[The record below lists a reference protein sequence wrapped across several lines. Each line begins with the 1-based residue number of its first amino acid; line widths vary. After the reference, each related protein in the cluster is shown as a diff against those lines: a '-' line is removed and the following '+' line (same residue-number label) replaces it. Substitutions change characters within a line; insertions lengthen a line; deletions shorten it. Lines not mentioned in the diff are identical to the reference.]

1 VLLALADA
9 QPAEVM
15 FTLLLATGL
24 VATIGVSV
32 LGSDGV
38 KAEFR
43 VMALPLAAIVAV
55 GAMVGSLY
63 FSEVRGF
70 VPCELCWFQ
79 RIAMYPLAF
88 VLPVAAWR
96 HDRAVLPYVIG
107 ATVIGAAISIYHYQL
122 QLFPDQGSAC
132 SAEAPCSARWVEVA
146 GFVSIPLLALG
157 SFVLIAVLSI
167 IGLGAPDSTDADEKG
182 TS

>member
-1 VLLALADA
+1 VQFALADA

-15 FTLLLATGL
+15 FTLLVAVGL
-24 VATIGVSV
+24 VATIGVLV
-32 LGSDGV
+32 LAGDVV
-38 KAEFR
+38 KAEFAA
-43 VMALPLAAIVAV
+43 MALPLAAIVAV
-55 GAMVGSLY
+55 GAMAGSLY

-88 VLPVAAWR
+88 ALPVAAWR
-96 HDRAVLPYVIG
+96 RDHAVVPYAIGAAVIG
-107 ATVIGAAISIYHYQL
+107 AGISIYHYQL
-122 QLFPDQGSAC
+122 QLFPDQGSTCA
-132 SAEAPCSARWVEVA
+132 ADTPCSARWIEVL

-157 SFVLIAVLSI
+157 SFVLITVLLTVVRRTASSV
-167 IGLGAPDSTDADEKG
+167 DSNEKG